1 MTATSTRTSRNGV
14 AMWPSVRPQA
24 SAVETGR
31 VLERDA
37 GHATGTYIWARA
49 SSLNRV
55 AHSLEVSEVRRLTS
69 RRYDGLRVSITGEGI
84 TARGLVTGDFGNQPP
99 VGIVRQPG
107 HPRDLVGTYW
117 AGVYLISEH
126 FHQSLRDIGASG
138 WFATPIQVDGVQSQL
153 RLLSI
158 SGRCGP
164 MFGVGGDPYPGIP
177 DIGTFIDPARWDGSD
192 FFMADNNHEILIVS
206 ATAKRLRELR
216 LSNVVLEE
224 AGLESVRSS

>member
-1 MTATSTRTSRNGV
+1 MRLDGDEMTADPDDGY
-14 AMWPSVRPQA
+14 
-24 SAVETGR
+24 
-31 VLERDA
+31 A
-37 GHATGTYIWARA
+37 GHFSGTYIWARA

-84 TARGLVTGDFGNQPP
+84 TARGLVTGDFGDHPP

-206 ATAKRLRELR
+206 ATAKRLQELR
-216 LSNVVLEE
+216 LNNVVLEE